1 MRTAHLLRRLVE
13 RALGEMREAEEE
25 GGGRSKAKRGE
36 GRKREREKYV
46 SKGEEGVK
54 GPDDGPRELHLK
66 VPAEAHGKEN

>member
-25 GGGRSKAKRGE
+25 GGGRSKVQERRGE
-36 GRKREREKYV
+36 ETGEREV

-54 GPDDGPRELHLK
+54 GPTTVHESCI
-66 VPAEAHGKEN
+66 